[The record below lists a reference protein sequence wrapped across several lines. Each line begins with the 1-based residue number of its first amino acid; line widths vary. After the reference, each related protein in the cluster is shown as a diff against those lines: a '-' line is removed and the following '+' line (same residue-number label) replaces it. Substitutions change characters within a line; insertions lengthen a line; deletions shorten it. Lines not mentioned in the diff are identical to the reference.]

1 MRTHERGLDLSRRY
15 YCEVVSDLVAD
26 VAHAASLIGE
36 GSEVL
41 GFDTQRSTDHA
52 WGLRLQ
58 VFVAAER
65 VDEIRTRLDGA
76 LPETFAGWPVR
87 YYRWQAAAIAHHVE
101 VSSLR
106 DWLIDWLKFDPRDG
120 MTTARWLA
128 TPQQLLLEV
137 TAGEV
142 FHDGIGEL
150 TEVRDQLRWFPDEVW
165 LWLMSCEWSRV
176 SAYEPLVGRT
186 AEVGD
191 ELGSQLAAASL
202 SGHVARLRL
211 LQAQRYS
218 PYAKWLGSTL
228 AEVDGN
234 LAALLAELAHARDY
248 PARETA
254 LGAALVHVAATHN
267 ALGVTDPV
275 QATLGDYDVRIAGAH
290 RPYRVL
296 NSSRFAEAL
305 DAQLPGSTL
314 HKLGRVGAVD
324 QLARP
329 TDEMIHF
336 SDWSARLEAIYADK
350 LAS

>member
-1 MRTHERGLDLSRRY
+1 VRTHERGLDLSRRFY
-15 YCEVVSDLVAD
+15 REVVRDLVGD

-58 VFVAAER
+58 VFVAAEH
-65 VDEIRTRLDGA
+65 VDEIRTRLDDA
-76 LPETFAGWPVR
+76 LPEMFDGWPVR
-87 YYRWQAAAIAHHVE
+87 YYRWQVAGVAHHVE
-101 VSSLR
+101 VSSVR
-106 DWLIDWLKFDPRDG
+106 DWLVDWLKFDPRDG

-150 TEVRDQLRWFPDEVW
+150 TEVRDQLRWYPNEVW

-191 ELGSQLAAASL
+191 KLGTQLAAASL
-202 SGHVARLRL
+202 SRHVARLRL

-218 PYAKWLGSTL
+218 PYAKWLGS
-228 AEVDGN
+228 A
-234 LAALLAELAHARDY
+234 LAAVDAAMPVLLAELTHARDDRS
-248 PARETA
+248 REAA
-254 LGAALVHVAATHN
+254 LGAVLVHLAANHN
-267 ALGVTDPV
+267 ALAVTDHV
-275 QATLGDYDVRIAGAH
+275 EARLDDYDVRIAGAH

-296 NSSRFAEAL
+296 NSSRFADAL
-305 DAQLPGSTL
+305 DAQLVGSDL
-314 HKLGRVGAVD
+314 QKLGRVGAID

-336 SDWSARLEAIYADK
+336 SDWSARLEAIYNDK
-350 LAS
+350 LAK